1 MSNDRTTVG
10 MSKELRDKLKERK
23 KHEREPL
30 ENVIEREIG
39 ETTNPEQ
46 SLSDVEQSII
56 GRIDD
61 LETDLQTQ
69 IERLQE

>member
-1 MSNDRTTVG
+1 

-39 ETTNPEQ
+39 EKTDTK

-61 LETDLQTQ
+61 LETDLTTQ
-69 IERLQE
+69 IERLQG

>member
-1 MSNDRTTVG
+1 

-23 KHEREPL
+23 KHERETL

-39 ETTNPEQ
+39 EKTDTK

-61 LETDLQTQ
+61 LETDLTTQ
-69 IERLQE
+69 IERLQG

>member
-1 MSNDRTTVG
+1 MTKDTTTIRVE
-10 MSKELRDKLKERK
+10 KDLRDKLKERRAYPK
-23 KHEREPL
+23 EKL

-39 ETTNPEQ
+39 EKTDSEQ

-61 LETDLQTQ
+61 LETELKTQ
-69 IERLQE
+69 IERLQ